1 VDLGAIGGGPE
12 EDGSFLMVG
21 VRGVIEAIVGGVAPA
36 LPTLQQTATKADIAA
51 TAKGQFFTFS
61 GYFRSV

>member
-1 VDLGAIGGGPE
+1 VDLGAITVGPK

-36 LPTLQQTATKADIAA
+36 LPMLQQIATKVDIAA
-51 TAKGQFFTFS
+51 TAKGQFFTF
-61 GYFRSV
+61 FRLF